1 MDNNLRI
8 INYLGKYI
16 GKSFTMHELSKLIS
30 IPYASFYR
38 AIQHMYDILDIE
50 AVGKSKTISLNIIN
64 PIVKS
69 YLAISSDEERK
80 EYTKEHLIIRKIAA
94 ELNTNDIVIL
104 FGSYAK
110 GSETERSDIDVLVI
124 NKDGKKSLSFSRYE
138 VLFKKKINPIF
149 ITSSEFKKMLQ
160 DKEENIGKQ
169 ALKSHVILNNPE
181 RFWGL
186 VLDGVR

>member
-110 GSETERSDIDVLVI
+110 GSETERSDIDFLII

-169 ALKSHVILNNPE
+169 ALKSHVVLNNPE

>member
-8 INYLGKYI
+8 INYLGKHI